1 MGVENNENERYAR
14 ADVQG
19 GYLYNRSEIDYFK
32 QTQAIDVMNNLMLGD
47 FNKKG
52 AYVIEKGIIDELIK
66 VKKVYQY
73 SFGSTTFCQS
83 VKDIGGYGKIDF
95 AIKMRNNTQTRTITA
110 TLQLLET
117 IDRANGYY
125 QNTNTAS
132 IAVYTAMESNH
143 YIVDMLKYFNV
154 VSRKEDGLLRTDK
167 KEEDV
172 DLIIARKKYETLLKN
187 GVLGKLDDLNKV
199 LFQKRLK
206 ILQKGEVGKKILAQ
220 FNSETYKINGW
231 FLKEGMPGYFRYL
244 NQMLDGL
251 MELYS
256 AEAMKDAALMVG
268 WRKFNADFAADSNK
282 LMAAAGKLMTDDLMA
297 QENLQAQRQRQL
309 EDELK
314 KDLEPEKA
322 TPEQQNVEIPEAGSV
337 RTPAYNQKGA
347 QKTAQA
353 ETFVMGENGGNG
365 ASGNNRRLENEHKK
379 GSSFGKMNKDLND
392 SLKDTLIQ
400 NKDMGVEVTLEKEN
414 GPTLG

>member
-1 MGVENNENERYAR
+1 
-14 ADVQG
+14 
-19 GYLYNRSEIDYFK
+19 
-32 QTQAIDVMNNLMLGD
+32 
-47 FNKKG
+47 
-52 AYVIEKGIIDELIK
+52 
-66 VKKVYQY
+66 
-73 SFGSTTFCQS
+73 
-83 VKDIGGYGKIDF
+83 
-95 AIKMRNNTQTRTITA
+95 
-110 TLQLLET
+110 
-117 IDRANGYY
+117 
-125 QNTNTAS
+125 
-132 IAVYTAMESNH
+132 MESNH

-154 VSRKEDGLLRTDK
+154 VSRKEDGLLRTDR

-172 DLIIARKKYETLLKN
+172 DLIIARRKYELLLKN

-206 ILQKGEVGKKILAQ
+206 ILQKSEVGKKILSQ

-314 KDLEPEKA
+314 KDLEPQK
-322 TPEQQNVEIPEAGSV
+322 TIPEQHEIPEAEPV
-337 RTPAYNQKGA
+337 RTPADKQTNAYTTTLTQGEVGVNVDTRIGVTGA
-347 QKTAQA
+347 
-353 ETFVMGENGGNG
+353 GSNG

-379 GSSFGKMNKDLND
+379 VSSFGNMGKDQKEAKEENK
-392 SLKDTLIQ
+392 KDEYNKGGPIQ
-400 NKDMGVEVTLEKEN
+400 E
-414 GPTLG
+414 LGIGW